1 MLNRPI
7 HGVIYAIKNINNE
20 VLYIGN
26 TRRIEDVSKRFSE
39 HMRQIKNDKHKYIS
53 YSEYTH
59 GLKYEILC
67 LVYSDSF
74 IVEMVENLYN
84 SLLLPRNE
92 IISKGS
98 TYNRCSHNDADIIL
112 RDMNNSYI
120 ICRVDSLDIYGK
132 SEILDSLLINKKN
145 KL

>member
-1 MLNRPI
+1 MIGREI
-7 HGVIYAIKNINNE
+7 HGVIYSINNLQGE

-39 HMRQIKNDKHKYIS
+39 HMRQIKNNKHKYIT
-53 YSEYTH
+53 YSEYES

-67 LVYSDSF
+67 LVYSNSF

-92 IISKGS
+92 LISKGS
-98 TYNRCSHNDADIIL
+98 KYERCSQNDAEIIL
-112 RDMNNSYI
+112 RDMDSSYI
-120 ICRVDSLDIYGK
+120 ISRLDNIDFCDK
-132 SEILDSLLINKKN
+132 SELLS
-145 KL
+145 KLLND